1 MILYPY
7 GRRRKMDHLLDD
19 LAWLNEIDKGRM
31 CDIQER
37 FPESCEIA
45 LENAEKLRIP
55 KKIVVKD
62 KFSIKYEK
70 PQKIIIAG
78 MGGSAIGGNILKDWL
93 RDTVPIPI
101 EVCRDYSLPAYADEK
116 TLVLA
121 VSYSG
126 NTEETLNMLIEAI
139 AKKCMIIA
147 ISSNGILIN
156 FSQKIGLPFIQL
168 PTGFPPR
175 SAIPYLFFSLA
186 VSLKKIRVLELPQE
200 ELDEA
205 ITVLKQVREDIKLEK
220 TTANNFAKN
229 IAQNIYGNIPVIYG
243 FGFYKGVA
251 QRIKTQFNENAKCLS
266 FYACFP
272 ELNHNETVGW
282 TGKSD
287 LTDRFV
293 ILLIRDK
300 EEPLEI
306 ATRIDVTKKLVFDTR
321 AKNVIEIFSQGRS
334 NLAKILSTIFIGDF
348 VSIYLA
354 FLYGIDPTPVKIIDR
369 LKEQLEKRVNKVRI
383 LKEDLEKILDN

>member
-1 MILYPY
+1 MKY
-7 GRRRKMDHLLDD
+7 LLDD
-19 LAWLNEIDKGRM
+19 LTWLKEIDKGGM

-37 FPESCEIA
+37 FPENCETA

-55 KKIVVKD
+55 KKIVVKED
-62 KFSIKYEK
+62 FSINYEK

-93 RDTVPIPI
+93 RDIVPIPI
-101 EVCRDYSLPAYADEK
+101 EVCRDYHLPAYADEK

-121 VSYSG
+121 ISYSG

-139 AKKCMIIA
+139 EKRCMIIT
-147 ISSNGILIN
+147 ISSNGVLKE
-156 FSQKIGLPFIQL
+156 FSQKIGIPCIKLPK
-168 PTGFPPR
+168 GFPPR

-186 VSLKKIRVLELPQE
+186 VSLKKIRVLESPKE
-200 ELDEA
+200 EFNEA
-205 ITVLKQVREDIKLEK
+205 INVLKQVREDIRLET
-220 TTANNFAKN
+220 TTADN
-229 IAQNIYGNIPVIYG
+229 IAKRIALDLYGSIPVIYG
-243 FGFYKGVA
+243 FGIYKGVA

-282 TGKSD
+282 TGKGD
-287 LTDRFV
+287 LADKFV

-306 ATRIDVTKKLVFDTR
+306 MTRIDVTKKMVFDER
-321 AKNVIEIFSQGRS
+321 AKNVIEVFSKGKS
-334 NLAKILSTIFIGDF
+334 NLAKILSTIFVGDF

-354 FLYGIDPTPVKIIDR
+354 FLYGIDPTPVKIIDK
-369 LKEQLEKRVNKVRI
+369 LKEQLEKRVHKVSS
-383 LKEDLEKILDN
+383 LKKELDKIIAK

>member
-1 MILYPY
+1 MKY
-7 GRRRKMDHLLDD
+7 LLDD
-19 LAWLNEIDKGRM
+19 LTWLKEIDKGGM

-37 FPESCEIA
+37 FPENCETA

-55 KKIVVKD
+55 KKIVVKED
-62 KFSIKYEK
+62 FSINYEK

-93 RDTVPIPI
+93 RDIVPIPI
-101 EVCRDYSLPAYADEK
+101 EVCRDYHLPAYADEK

-121 VSYSG
+121 ISYSG

-139 AKKCMIIA
+139 EKRCMIIT
-147 ISSNGILIN
+147 ISSNGVLKE
-156 FSQKIGLPFIQL
+156 FSQKIGIPCIKLPK
-168 PTGFPPR
+168 GFPPR

-186 VSLKKIRVLELPQE
+186 VSLKKIS
-200 ELDEA
+200 
-205 ITVLKQVREDIKLEK
+205 
-220 TTANNFAKN
+220 
-229 IAQNIYGNIPVIYG
+229 
-243 FGFYKGVA
+243 FGIYKGVA

-282 TGKSD
+282 TGKGD
-287 LTDRFV
+287 LADKFV

-306 ATRIDVTKKLVFDTR
+306 MTRIDVTKKMVFDER
-321 AKNVIEIFSQGRS
+321 AKNVIEVFSKGKS
-334 NLAKILSTIFIGDF
+334 NLAKILSTIFVGDF

-354 FLYGIDPTPVKIIDR
+354 FLYGIDPTPVKIIDK
-369 LKEQLEKRVNKVRI
+369 LKEQLEKRVHKVSS
-383 LKEDLEKILDN
+383 LKKELDKIIAK